1 MSYHEL
7 QICRLAQSL
16 TTDIHNMTIYN
27 LPGFELYE
35 EGSQIRRS
43 VKSVR
48 SNIVEGYSRRRYKK
62 DFIKFLVYALAS
74 NNETID
80 HLNILWETKSLKN
93 EKLYL
98 DLRNRLEMLG
108 KMLNRFL
115 QSVDA
120 NHRY

>member
-7 QICRLAQSL
+7 QIWRLAQSL